1 MVKSTD
7 KQLKIYIEKIGKSN
21 HISLDYSLLKCL
33 INILPRNAM
42 SFDNLEEK
50 IFHCEL
56 REFCE
61 GGGRGRSDE
70 FKDFEN
76 KKGLSNANQK
86 VQTQ

>member
-1 MVKSTD
+1 
-7 KQLKIYIEKIGKSN
+7 
-21 HISLDYSLLKCL
+21 
-33 INILPRNAM
+33 M
-42 SFDNLEEK
+42 SFDNLNEK

-76 KKGLSNANQK
+76 MKGLSNANQK